1 MGRLIPTHFYLF
13 FENIIQRFELAK
25 RFLGKEETF
34 VIMKY
39 RFNTVSEEQKMTIQ
53 LWMGVLLTIFG
64 VTLLVA
70 SFLVPP
76 LGVIHASVLAA
87 VGEIMTFSGALIGI
101 DYHYK
106 YKRFEDYKE
115 YERFERRHREEG
127 YEVSPDD
134 TADGEPDA

>member
-1 MGRLIPTHFYLF
+1 MLNFKNCQIFIRKTA
-13 FENIIQRFELAK
+13 IIMSK
-25 RFLGKEETF
+25 RR
-34 VIMKY
+34 I
-39 RFNTVSEEQKMTIQ
+39 NTVTEEQKMTIQ

-64 VTLLVA
+64 VLLLVA

-87 VGEIMTFSGALIGI
+87 VGEIMTFSGCLMGL

-115 YERFERRHREEG
+115 YERYERTHREDE
-127 YEVSPDD
+127 D
-134 TADGEPDA
+134 TVEEDIQQ

>member
-1 MGRLIPTHFYLF
+1 M
-13 FENIIQRFELAK
+13 K
-25 RFLGKEETF
+25 RR
-34 VIMKY
+34 I
-39 RFNTVSEEQKMTIQ
+39 NTVSEEQKMTIQ

-64 VTLLVA
+64 VMLLVA

-87 VGEIMTFSGALIGI
+87 VGEIMTFSGCLMGL

-106 YKRFEDYKE
+106 YKRFEDFKE

-127 YEVSPDD
+127 YEISPDD
-134 TADGEPDA
+134 IADGEPDA